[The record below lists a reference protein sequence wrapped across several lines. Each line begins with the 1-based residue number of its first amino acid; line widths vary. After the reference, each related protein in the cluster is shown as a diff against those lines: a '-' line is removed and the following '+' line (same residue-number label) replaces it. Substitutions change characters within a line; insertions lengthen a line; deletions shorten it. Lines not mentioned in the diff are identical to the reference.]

1 MVIKLYWKKIF
12 FDTQTISKLMHV
24 IFYVKLALIKRIP
37 PKCVNNSSI
46 LMLRCTFKILYPLS
60 FKWMKQISLCSGT
73 IVFLTTEVM
82 AHTINNHRAYTHSKD
97 DVNVTLL
104 PIFGNSVI
112 NGAKYRWQ
120 RRAQNKN
127 QKPHKTWNTV
137 GIIEYHPP
145 ERNQTKSL
153 QEKGITIF

>member
-1 MVIKLYWKKIF
+1 
-12 FDTQTISKLMHV
+12 
-24 IFYVKLALIKRIP
+24 
-37 PKCVNNSSI
+37 
-46 LMLRCTFKILYPLS
+46 
-60 FKWMKQISLCSGT
+60 MKQISPCSET
-73 IVFLTTEVM
+73 IVFLTTEVIS
-82 AHTINNHRAYTHSKD
+82 HTINNHRAYTHSKD

-104 PIFGNSVI
+104 PIFGNSVT
-112 NGAKYRWQ
+112 NGAKYRWH

-145 ERNQTKSL
+145 ERNQTKSR